1 MRGERL
7 ASPLTLGV
15 GSVGTGAA
23 AAAALPPGPAAAALP
38 GLVRLLGLELGS
50 AADDEDD
57 DALEAAA
64 CGFCAATVGA
74 AGGGI
79 GVGLGFGLAAA
90 IMPEDFLGFCRD
102 WKSIW
107 GKEKATG

>member
-15 GSVGTGAA
+15 GSVGAGAA
-23 AAAALPPGPAAAALP
+23 AAAAAALP

-90 IMPEDFLGFCRD
+90 IMPEDFLGFRRGLEVD
-102 WKSIW
+102 LGE
-107 GKEKATG
+107 GKGHWLHAM